1 MLGAQ
6 LDRVYRYL
14 PGELAPKVA
23 LAHAV
28 EQAGDH
34 ATAAAWFDIV
44 SSVDPGL
51 TSAVFGLAR
60 ALSARGDRRGAVAA
74 YERIPHSSGAYQ
86 AAQIAEVEL
95 LLTDGAA
102 GADLADVRRAAA
114 IVEGLSLDHAQHD
127 RVTVDILEAAHDA
140 ITRNG
145 TAMDPAQ
152 PVLGHALDRPLP
164 APGPRSRVPRCC
176 PPRPTSAGRI
186 ALVDQANRV
195 RPWSWWVRSRR

>member
-1 MLGAQ
+1 MLARE
-6 LDRVYRYL
+6 LDQVYRYL
-14 PGELAPKVA
+14 PGELAPKLA

-34 ATAAAWFDIV
+34 AMAAAWFDIV

-60 ALSARGDRRGAVAA
+60 ARSAMGDRRGAVAA

-86 AAQIAEVEL
+86 AAQIAEVDL
-95 LLTDGAA
+95 LLTDDRA

-114 IVEGLSLDHAQHD
+114 IVEACRSIRCSTTASPSTSSRQP
-127 RVTVDILEAAHDA
+127 T
-140 ITRNG
+140 TRSA
-145 TAMDPAQ
+145 TTE
-152 PVLGHALDRPLP
+152 RPSTR
-164 APGPRSRVPRCC
+164 RSRSSATRSPTAPCAWASKPRTG
-176 PPRPTSAGRI
+176 PLARHAPTSVERI

-195 RPWSWWVRSRR
+195 RPWSWWVRSGR